1 MILFIHLNKIFIK
14 KEKKWEEMVFIYVL
28 IVLIVVRMKKEEDL
42 LQQWELLVFGF
53 NFKNLIKKE
62 KILG

>member
-1 MILFIHLNKIFIK
+1 
-14 KEKKWEEMVFIYVL
+14 MVFIYVL